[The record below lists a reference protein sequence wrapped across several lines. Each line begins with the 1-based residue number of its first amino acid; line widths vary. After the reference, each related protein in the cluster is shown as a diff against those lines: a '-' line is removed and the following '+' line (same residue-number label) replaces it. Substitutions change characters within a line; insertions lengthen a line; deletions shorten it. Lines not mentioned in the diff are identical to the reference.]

1 MDRRKRILKTLGA
14 LIVFVAL
21 GAIAAQFLPRGFA
34 AKAEDPFRG
43 LKTFSQ
49 VLDIVQRS
57 YVEEK
62 TIGELIDGAIK
73 GMLSSLD
80 PHSSYLTKEEY
91 SELQIETKGSFSGIG
106 IEITIRNNVLT
117 VVSPIEGT
125 PAYKLGL
132 KTNDHILKVDGK
144 LTKNMTLME
153 AVRHIRGPKG
163 SEVVLTIMRE
173 GFDAPK
179 DFAIVRDVIPIK
191 SVRTRWLGNGI
202 GYVRVRHFQSNTTK
216 DLENALSKMEK
227 KHKHLVGAV
236 LDLRNNPGG
245 LLDQAAM
252 VADVFLDKGLIVYTK
267 ARTGE
272 RDLVYQAHP
281 NDASRRHDYA
291 LVVLVNGGTASAAEI
306 VAGALQDHQRAVA
319 LGTTTF
325 GKGSVQTI
333 IPMTDGSAL
342 RLTTALYYT
351 PNGRVI
357 QAEGITPDFVVEQA
371 VAPEKAKETPKGL
384 KEKDLKDYMEV
395 KPPESKEEDESP
407 DDDAKEL
414 LSKDNQLNR
423 AVEILKS
430 WEVFRRVAVSKS

>member
-1 MDRRKRILKTLGA
+1 MNKKKRIIKSLGSIAACLMLGA
-14 LIVFVAL
+14 ALAQLI
-21 GAIAAQFLPRGFA
+21 PYGFA
-34 AKAEDPFRG
+34 AKSEDPYRG

-57 YVEEK
+57 YVEDK
-62 TIGELIDGAIK
+62 PLQDLIDGAIK

-106 IEITIRNNVLT
+106 IEITIRDNALT

-125 PAYKLGL
+125 PADKAGL
-132 KTNDHILKVDGK
+132 KTKDHIVKVDGK
-144 LTKNMTLME
+144 LTKDMTLME

-163 SEVVLTIMRE
+163 SKVVLSIMRA
-173 GFDAPK
+173 GFDAPR
-179 DFAIVRDVIPIK
+179 DFTIVRDVIPIK
-191 SVRTRWLGNGI
+191 SIRSMWLGNGI

-216 DLENALSKMEK
+216 ELEKALKSMEK
-227 KHKHLVGAV
+227 EHKSVKGVV

-245 LLDQAAM
+245 LLDQAAT

-267 ARTGE
+267 ARSGE

-281 NDASRRHDYA
+281 NDSSRRHDYP

-306 VAGALQDHQRAVA
+306 VAGALQDQQRAIA
-319 LGTTTF
+319 LGTSTF

-333 IPMTDGSAL
+333 IPLSDGSAL

-351 PNGRVI
+351 PNGTAI
-357 QAEGITPDFVVEQA
+357 QAKGIVPDFIVEQ
-371 VAPEKAKETPKGL
+371 VEPPDDDKKAAKAL
-384 KEKDLKDYMEV
+384 KEKDLKDHMEV
-395 KPPESKEEDESP
+395 IPEPEKKEESP
-407 DDDAKEL
+407 DDKAKEL
-414 LSKDNQLNR
+414 LATDNQLSR
-423 AVEILKS
+423 AVEILRS
-430 WEVFRRVAVSKS
+430 WEVFRRVAVSKN